1 MASLF
6 LFKRIFILSYSNSII
21 FGPIPSRRFGI
32 SLGIDLSPSKKQCN
46 FDCLYCELEGAKTVD
61 KMDTFPSVDEII
73 KAIKESFKNH
83 PKIDVITIT
92 CNGEPTLYPK
102 LSELIDEINKIKGET
117 KTLILS
123 NGSTIYKK
131 EIFEALLKIDIVKLS
146 LDCVSEKCFKKLD
159 RQNKSVEIE
168 KIVPSMIEFSQK
180 TKKDFVLEVL
190 FVKDINDK
198 DEEIELLFNA
208 VKQINPKRIDIG
220 TIDRPPAYKVNP
232 VSYEFLEKVANK
244 FKGLNVNIVFKNRPK
259 QIISYNKEEIL
270 SMINRR
276 PLNIEDIE
284 NMFDNESKFF
294 LEELIRNEEI
304 GLVDNAG
311 IKFYKKIV
319 KI

>member
-1 MASLF
+1 M
-6 LFKRIFILSYSNSII
+6 SYSNSII

-102 LSELIDEINKIKGET
+102 LNELIDEINKIKGET

-131 EIFEALLKIDIVKLS
+131 EIFDALLKIDIVKLS

-159 RQNKSVEIE
+159 RQNKSVEID

-180 TKKDFVLEVL
+180 TKKDFVLEIL
-190 FVKDINDK
+190 FVKDVNDK

-208 VKQINPKRIDIG
+208 TKQINPKRVDIG

-232 VSYEFLEKVANK
+232 VSYEFLEDVANK
-244 FKGLNVNIVFKNRPK
+244 FEGLNVNIVFKNRPK

-276 PLNIEDIE
+276 PLTIEDIE
-284 NMFDNESKFF
+284 NMFDNQSKIL
-294 LEELIRNEEI
+294 LEELIRNQEI
-304 GLVDNAG
+304 GLFDNAG
-311 IKFYKKIV
+311 IKFYKKIA

>member
-1 MASLF
+1 M
-6 LFKRIFILSYSNSII
+6 SYSNSII

-131 EIFEALLKIDIVKLS
+131 EIFDALLKIDIVKLS

-180 TKKDFVLEVL
+180 TKKDFVLEIL
-190 FVKDINDK
+190 FVKDVNDK

-208 VKQINPKRIDIG
+208 VKQINPKRVDIG
-220 TIDRPPAYKVNP
+220 TIDRPPAFKVNP
-232 VSYEFLEKVANK
+232 VSYEFLEDVANK
-244 FKGLNVNIVFKNRPK
+244 FEGLNVNIVFKNRPK

-276 PLNIEDIE
+276 PLTIEDIE
-284 NMFDNESKFF
+284 NMFDNQSKIF

-311 IKFYKKIV
+311 IKFYKKIA

>member
-1 MASLF
+1 M
-6 LFKRIFILSYSNSII
+6 SYSNSII

-46 FDCLYCELEGAKTVD
+46 FDCLYCELEGAKTID
-61 KMDTFPSVDEII
+61 KMNTFPSVDKII

-159 RQNKSVEIE
+159 RQNKSVGIE

-198 DEEIELLFNA
+198 DEEIELLFKA

-232 VSYEFLEKVANK
+232 VSYKFLEDVANK
-244 FKGLNVNIVFKNRPK
+244 FEGLNVNIVFKNRPK
-259 QIISYNKEEIL
+259 QITSYNKEEIL

-276 PLNIEDIE
+276 PLTIEDIE
-284 NMFDNESKFF
+284 NMFDSQSKIF
-294 LEELIRNEEI
+294 LEELIRNQEI

>member
-1 MASLF
+1 MF
-6 LFKRIFILSYSNSII
+6 YSNSII

-73 KAIKESFKNH
+73 KAIKESFKNY

-102 LSELIDEINKIKGET
+102 LSKLIDEINKIKGET

-180 TKKDFVLEVL
+180 TKKDFVLEIL
-190 FVKDINDK
+190 FVKNVNDN
-198 DEEIELLFNA
+198 EEELNLLYEA
-208 VKQINPKRIDIG
+208 IILINPKRIDIG

-232 VSYEFLEKVANK
+232 VSYEFLEDVANK

-276 PLNIEDIE
+276 PLTIEDIE
-284 NMFDNESKFF
+284 NMFDNQSKFF
-294 LEELIRNEEI
+294 LEELIRKQEI

-311 IKFYKKIV
+311 IKFYKKIA

>member
-1 MASLF
+1 M
-6 LFKRIFILSYSNSII
+6 SYSNSII

-46 FDCLYCELEGAKTVD
+46 FDCLYCELEGAKTID

-73 KAIKESFKNH
+73 KAIKESFINH

-102 LSELIDEINKIKGET
+102 LNELIDEINKIKGET

-131 EIFEALLKIDIVKLS
+131 EIFDALLKIDIVKLS

-159 RQNKSVEIE
+159 RQNKSVEID

-180 TKKDFVLEVL
+180 TKKDFVLEIL
-190 FVKDINDK
+190 FVKDVNDK

-208 VKQINPKRIDIG
+208 VKQINPKRVDIG
-220 TIDRPPAYKVNP
+220 TIDRPPAFKVNP
-232 VSYEFLEKVANK
+232 VSYEFLEDVANK
-244 FKGLNVNIVFKNRPK
+244 FEGLNVNIVFKNRPK

-276 PLNIEDIE
+276 PLTIEDIE
-284 NMFDNESKFF
+284 NMFDNQSKIF
-294 LEELIRNEEI
+294 LGELIRNEEI

-311 IKFYKKIV
+311 IKFYKKIA

>member
-1 MASLF
+1 M
-6 LFKRIFILSYSNSII
+6 SYSNSII

-83 PKIDVITIT
+83 PKIDVLTIT

-159 RQNKSVEIE
+159 RQNKSVEID
-168 KIVPSMIEFSQK
+168 KIVSSMIEFSQK

-208 VKQINPKRIDIG
+208 VKQINPKRVDIG

-232 VSYEFLEKVANK
+232 VSYKFLEKVANK
-244 FKGLNVNIVFKNRPK
+244 FEELSVNIVFKNRPK

-276 PLNIEDIE
+276 PLTIEDIE
-284 NMFDNESKFF
+284 NMFDNQSKIF

>member
-1 MASLF
+1 M
-6 LFKRIFILSYSNSII
+6 SYSNSII

-83 PKIDVITIT
+83 PKLDVITIT

-198 DEEIELLFNA
+198 DEEIELLFNT

-232 VSYEFLEKVANK
+232 VSYEFLEDVANK
-244 FKGLNVNIVFKNRPK
+244 FEGLNVNIVFKNRPK

-276 PLNIEDIE
+276 PLTIEDIE
-284 NMFDNESKFF
+284 NMFDSQSKIF

>member
-1 MASLF
+1 M
-6 LFKRIFILSYSNSII
+6 SYSNSII

-198 DEEIELLFNA
+198 DEEIELLFKA

-232 VSYEFLEKVANK
+232 VSYKFLEDVANK
-244 FKGLNVNIVFKNRPK
+244 FEGLNVNIVFKNRPK

-276 PLNIEDIE
+276 PLTIEDIE
-284 NMFDNESKFF
+284 NMFDNQSKIF

-311 IKFYKKIV
+311 IKFYKKIA

>member
-1 MASLF
+1 
-6 LFKRIFILSYSNSII
+6 
-21 FGPIPSRRFGI
+21 
-32 SLGIDLSPSKKQCN
+32 
-46 FDCLYCELEGAKTVD
+46 
-61 KMDTFPSVDEII
+61 MDTFPSVDEII

-131 EIFEALLKIDIVKLS
+131 EIFQALLKIDIVKLS
-146 LDCVSEKCFKKLD
+146 LDCISEKCFKKLD
-159 RQNKSVEIE
+159 RQNKSVEID

-180 TKKDFVLEVL
+180 TKKDFVLEIL
-190 FVKDINDK
+190 FVKDVNDK

-208 VKQINPKRIDIG
+208 VKQINPKRVDIG
-220 TIDRPPAYKVNP
+220 TIDRPPAFKVNP
-232 VSYEFLEKVANK
+232 VSYEFLEDVANK
-244 FKGLNVNIVFKNRPK
+244 FEGLNVNIVFKNRPK

-276 PLNIEDIE
+276 PLTIEDIE
-284 NMFDNESKFF
+284 NMFDNQSKIF

-311 IKFYKKIV
+311 IKFYKKIA

>member
-1 MASLF
+1 M
-6 LFKRIFILSYSNSII
+6 SYSNSII

-46 FDCLYCELEGAKTVD
+46 FDCLYCELEPAKTIE
-61 KMDTFPSVDEII
+61 KMDIFPSVNEII
-73 KAIKESFKNH
+73 NAIKESFKNH

-102 LSELIDEINKIKGET
+102 LNDLIDEIDKIKGET

-131 EIFEALLKIDIVKLS
+131 EIFDALLKIDIVKLS

-159 RQNKSVEIE
+159 RQNKNVEIE

-180 TKKDFVLEVL
+180 TTKDFVLEIL
-190 FVKDINDK
+190 FVKDVNDK
-198 DEEIELLFNA
+198 DKEIELLFNA
-208 VKQINPKRIDIG
+208 VKQINPKRVDIG

-232 VSYEFLEKVANK
+232 VSYEFLEDVANK
-244 FKGLNVNIVFKNRPK
+244 FEGLNVNIVFKNRPK

-276 PLNIEDIE
+276 PLTIEDIK
-284 NMFDNESKFF
+284 NMFDNQSKIF

-311 IKFYKKIV
+311 IKFYKKIA